1 MVEGFKHVNDLY
13 LKLHAN
19 VNRTVHGIFLKN
31 PTDKY
36 NKKIYLQVKI
46 LFDLREKFF
55 EKLLHKEI
63 IKNNPNQSDIKY
75 EENIA
80 ERTKLRR
87 QAEEEKNTRNED
99 ALINYYKLMRLIS
112 FKKRDINFELFKRN
126 FSFQTP
132 AKMLETIYNLNNKNK
147 NNMLVSIIKSGLSD
161 LKNEIK
167 KMSEDEIIFEK
178 STRRRLKNFNIKT
191 NA

>member
-46 LFDLREKFF
+46 LFDLREKIF
-55 EKLLHKEI
+55 EKLLHKGI

-99 ALINYYKLMRLIS
+99 ALIDYYKLMRLIS

-132 AKMLETIYNLNNKNK
+132 TKMLETIYNLNNKNK

-167 KMSEDEIIFEK
+167 KMFEDEIIFEK
-178 STRRRLKNFNIKT
+178 STRRRLKNFNIKP

>member
-55 EKLLHKEI
+55 EKLLHKGI

-80 ERTKLRR
+80 ERTK
-87 QAEEEKNTRNED
+87 K
-99 ALINYYKLMRLIS
+99 
-112 FKKRDINFELFKRN
+112 
-126 FSFQTP
+126 TP
-132 AKMLETIYNLNNKNK
+132 ETKTLS
-147 NNMLVSIIKSGLSD
+147 SIITSL
-161 LKNEIK
+161 
-167 KMSEDEIIFEK
+167 
-178 STRRRLKNFNIKT
+178 
-191 NA
+191 